1 MCKCRSSALD
11 VNWARS
17 LALRGQDPEL
27 VSFGCGN
34 ASSHTPGLCQFNP
47 VQGDFQVARWFV
59 WHNLAASFRS
69 NSAAL
74 S

>member
-1 MCKCRSSALD
+1 MVVVDMVTTTTYSKRYE
-11 VNWARS
+11 
-17 LALRGQDPEL
+17 GKTPEL